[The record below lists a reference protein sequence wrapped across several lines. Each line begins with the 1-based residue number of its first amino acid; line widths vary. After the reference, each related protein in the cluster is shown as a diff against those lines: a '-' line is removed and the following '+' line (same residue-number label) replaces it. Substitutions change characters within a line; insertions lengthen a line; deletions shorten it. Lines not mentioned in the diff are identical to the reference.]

1 MDLFKEIVPSLLE
14 KNNYLYDESDSSSY
28 NPFIV
33 NRALSAHID
42 CIPYI
47 SEINLY
53 KDVPK
58 RIHYDYLF
66 YSIRK
71 YKRQYQKWVKPT
83 EYDNIDIIMEY
94 YNFSKEKA
102 LEVLGILTSEQI
114 DHMKQSL
121 EKGGKS

>member
-1 MDLFKEIVPSLLE
+1 MDLFKEVIPSILE
-14 KNNYLYDESDSSSY
+14 KNNYVYDESDSSSY

-33 NRALSAHID
+33 DRALSAYID
-42 CIPYI
+42 CLPFI

-53 KDVPK
+53 KNVSK

-66 YSIRK
+66 YSVRK

-83 EYDNIDIIMEY
+83 EYDNLDVVMEY

-102 LEVLGILTSEQI
+102 LEALSILTPEQI
-114 DHMKQSL
+114 DHIKQSL